1 MLRMPIEAIVD
12 LLDKAAAVEITVF
25 EADEDETE
33 IDAGDA
39 EAEEDLAEDPSYR
52 ELADAIEEMSP
63 DELQQLLTLAR
74 LGAEETEA
82 STWEEAAAEAS
93 AIPEDERIEEL
104 LRALI
109 LTDAIE
115 SALAHLGYEL
125 GDEDEGEDEEAED
138 ESEDD
143 EDEDK

>member
-74 LGAEETEA
+74 LGAEETVA

-125 GDEDEGEDEEAED
+125 EDEGEEGEDAEP
-138 ESEDD
+138 
-143 EDEDK
+143 EDED

>member
-74 LGAEETEA
+74 LGAEEAVA

-125 GDEDEGEDEEAED
+125 EDEGEEGEDAEP
-138 ESEDD
+138 
-143 EDEDK
+143 EDED